1 VRPDNEKNGE
11 KADTPPFLET
21 FSKADETMD
30 QANFR
35 PMTLFP
41 HDQKDHDTF
50 IDLDK
55 LWSAGM
61 RRLGVIIAC
70 VIASVVLAGL
80 YLVMAQPMYTAATN
94 ILMDDN
100 LSRYAEEQTDAQ
112 TAQQIDNRMSSAV
125 EILKSKALALSV
137 VDSANLAE
145 NDLIVDPPKSPMDL
159 AKGAV
164 RSVVSLL
171 SPGTPPA
178 TEEQIRAGL
187 REKAAAVLQQS
198 LSVERIGRSSVVALS
213 IRSPDPQL
221 SARIAKTYA
230 SSYLT
235 EQLNANFD
243 ATERASV
250 WLQERLNDL
259 NTRAQQ
265 ASLAV
270 EQYKRD
276 KGLVSPRGEL
286 LSTQQLS
293 DLNSQLI
300 VAQADVATAS
310 ARFNQY
316 KAIIDKGPEA
326 AVQNAVVSNRD
337 TDNTVMQDLRRRYIA
352 INDRE
357 QGIIQQFGADHPQA
371 VALKAEK
378 EEVAQQMFRELQQLT
393 GSFRNELDVAH
404 SREQSLRDNIQR
416 VAGNNADANV
426 DMVQLQ
432 ELEQRAAALRTLYES
447 YLHRFEQASQLQS
460 LPIAKARVI
469 SDAGVPTAPSSPRK
483 TLTMALSIVLGL
495 LMGGA
500 AATVLELRE
509 RFFRTGD
516 DVQRKLGMRFLG
528 YLPKIAGSAREDSG
542 NGHALPEQ
550 ADAAGLPPG
559 DPISFRRMMRIAVEA
574 PRSQFAETL
583 RNTKLACDIV
593 LQGKKC
599 AVIGVVS
606 CLPGEGKSTVAAN
619 FAGLIASGGARTL
632 VIDADLRNPGL
643 SKMLASEPEVGLV
656 DVILNKTPW
665 TAAARVDRRSRLTIL
680 PMTTGK
686 QQVTH
691 TSELLASTGMSQFLE
706 SIKETFDVI
715 VVDLAPL
722 IPVIDAKAFEP
733 YADGF
738 VFVTEWGATPAKA
751 VQSVLQSEPQIS
763 AKTIG
768 VILNKTDLSEL
779 HKYAEPGAP
788 ERLRSNYLSYYRDY
802 KEAPAQQA
810 AK

>member
-1 VRPDNEKNGE
+1 
-11 KADTPPFLET
+11 
-21 FSKADETMD
+21 MD
-30 QANFR
+30 QVNFR
-35 PMTLFP
+35 PMTIFP
-41 HDQKDHDTF
+41 NEPKDQDTF

-55 LWSAGM
+55 LWSAAM
-61 RRLGVIIAC
+61 RRLGVIIGC
-70 VIASVVLAGL
+70 VIVMVVLAGV
-80 YLVMAQPMYTAATN
+80 YLLMAQPIYTAATQ
-94 ILMDDN
+94 ILVDDN
-100 LSRYAEEQTDAQ
+100 LSRYAEDDPENGQ

-137 VDSANLAE
+137 VDKANLAE
-145 NDLIVDPPKSPMDL
+145 NDLIVDPPKSPTALIKDVV
-159 AKGAV
+159 K
-164 RSVVSLL
+164 SVVSLVT
-171 SPGTPPA
+171 PADPPA
-178 TEEQIRAGL
+178 TEEQILAGK
-187 REKAAAVLQQS
+187 RQKAGAVLQQS
-198 LSVERIGRSSVVALS
+198 ISVEKVGRSSVISLTA
-213 IRSPDPQL
+213 RSPDPVL
-221 SARIAKTYA
+221 SARLAKTYA
-230 SSYLT
+230 EAYLT

-270 EQYKRD
+270 EQYKRE

-293 DLNSQLI
+293 DLNTQLI
-300 VAQADVATAS
+300 SAQADVATAA
-310 ARFNQY
+310 ARYNQY
-316 KAIIDKGPEA
+316 KTIIDKGPDA

-337 TDNTVMQDLRRRYIA
+337 TDNTVMQDLRKRYIA

-371 VALKAEK
+371 IAMKAEK
-378 EEVAQQMFRELQQLT
+378 QDVAQQMYRELQQLT
-393 GSFRNELDVAH
+393 GSFNNELEVAK
-404 SREQSLRDNIQR
+404 SREASLRESIQR

-426 DMVQLQ
+426 NMVQLQ

-469 SDAGVPTAPSSPRK
+469 SEAGVPTAPSSPRK
-483 TLTMALSIVLGL
+483 TLTMALSVVLGL
-495 LMGGA
+495 LIGGA

-528 YLPKIAGSAREDSG
+528 YLPKLAGAARDETSSTSSAVPAPPKDQG
-542 NGHALPEQ
+542 
-550 ADAAGLPPG
+550 DAANQPQG

-574 PRSQFAETL
+574 PRSQFSETL

-619 FAGLIASGGARTL
+619 LAGLIASSGARTL

-656 DVILNKTPW
+656 DVILGKTSW
-665 TAAARVDRRSRLTIL
+665 TTAARVDRRSRLTIL
-680 PMTTGK
+680 PMTTRR
-686 QQVTH
+686 QVTH

-738 VFVTEWGATPAKA
+738 VFVTEWGVTPAKA
-751 VQSVLQSEPQIS
+751 VQSVLQSEPQIA

-768 VILNKTDLSEL
+768 VILNKTDLAEL
-779 HKYAEPGAP
+779 HKYADPGAP
-788 ERLRSNYLSYYRDY
+788 ERLRGNYMSYYRD
-802 KEAPAQQA
+802 KEPTQETVNS
-810 AK
+810 

>member
-1 VRPDNEKNGE
+1 
-11 KADTPPFLET
+11 
-21 FSKADETMD
+21 MD
-30 QANFR
+30 QVNFR
-35 PMTLFP
+35 PMTIFP
-41 HDQKDHDTF
+41 NEPKDQDTF

-55 LWSAGM
+55 LWSAAM
-61 RRLGVIIAC
+61 RRLGVIIGC
-70 VIASVVLAGL
+70 VIVMVVLAGV
-80 YLVMAQPMYTAATN
+80 YLLMAQPIYTAATQ
-94 ILMDDN
+94 ILVDDN
-100 LSRYAEEQTDAQ
+100 LSRYAEDDPESGQ

-137 VDSANLAE
+137 VDKAKLAE
-145 NDLIVDPPKSPMDL
+145 NDLIVDPPKSPSALVKDVV
-159 AKGAV
+159 K
-164 RSVVSLL
+164 SVVSLVT
-171 SPGTPPA
+171 PADPPA
-178 TEEQIRAGL
+178 TEEQILAGK
-187 REKAAAVLQQS
+187 RQKAGAVLQQS
-198 LSVERIGRSSVVALS
+198 ISVERVGRSSVISLTA
-213 IRSPDPQL
+213 RSPDPVL
-221 SARIAKTYA
+221 SARLAKTYA
-230 SSYLT
+230 ESYLT

-270 EQYKRD
+270 EQYKRE

-293 DLNSQLI
+293 DLNTQLI
-300 VAQADVATAS
+300 SAQADVATAS
-310 ARFNQY
+310 ARYNQY
-316 KAIIDKGPEA
+316 KAIIDKGPDA
-326 AVQNAVVSNRD
+326 AVHNAVVSNRD
-337 TDNTVMQDLRRRYIA
+337 TDNTVMQDLRKRYIT

-371 VALKAEK
+371 IAMKAEK
-378 EEVAQQMFRELQQLT
+378 QDVAQQMFRELQQLT
-393 GSFRNELDVAH
+393 GSFKNELDVAQ
-404 SREQSLRDNIQR
+404 SRAESLRENIQR

-426 DMVQLQ
+426 NMVQLQ
-432 ELEQRAAALRTLYES
+432 ELEQRASALRTLYES
-447 YLHRFEQASQLQS
+447 YLQRFEQASQASS

-483 TLTMALSIVLGL
+483 TLTMALSVVLGL
-495 LMGGA
+495 LIGGA

-516 DVQRKLGMRFLG
+516 DVQRKLGTRFLG
-528 YLPKIAGSAREDSG
+528 YLPKIAGAARDETSSTSSAPAAPAKDQG
-542 NGHALPEQ
+542 
-550 ADAAGLPPG
+550 DAANQPQG

-574 PRSQFAETL
+574 PRSQFSETL

-619 FAGLIASGGARTL
+619 LAGLIASSGARTL

-656 DVILNKTPW
+656 DVILGKTSW
-665 TAAARVDRRSRLTIL
+665 TTAARVDRRSRLTIL
-680 PMTTGK
+680 PMTTRR
-686 QQVTH
+686 QVTH

-751 VQSVLQSEPQIS
+751 VQSVLQSEPQIA

-768 VILNKTDLSEL
+768 VILNKTDLAEL
-779 HKYAEPGAP
+779 HKYADPGAP
-788 ERLRSNYLSYYRDY
+788 ERLRGNYMSYYRD
-802 KEAPAQQA
+802 KEPTQETVNS
-810 AK
+810 

>member
-1 VRPDNEKNGE
+1 MTIFPNE
-11 KADTPPFLET
+11 
-21 FSKADETMD
+21 
-30 QANFR
+30 
-35 PMTLFP
+35 
-41 HDQKDHDTF
+41 QKDQDTF

-55 LWSAGM
+55 LWSAAM
-61 RRLGVIIAC
+61 RRLKVIIGC
-70 VIASVVLAGL
+70 VVVMVVLAGV
-80 YLVMAQPMYTAATN
+80 YLLMAQPIYTAATQ
-94 ILMDDN
+94 ILVDDN
-100 LSRYAEEQTDAQ
+100 LSRYAEEDAENGQ

-137 VDSANLAE
+137 VDKANLAE
-145 NDLIVDPPKSPMDL
+145 NDLIVDPPKSPVDL
-159 AKGAV
+159 IKGALK
-164 RSVVSLL
+164 SIVSLVT
-171 SPGTPPA
+171 PGSPPA
-178 TEEQIRAGL
+178 TEEQILAGK
-187 REKAAAVLQQS
+187 RQKAGAILQQS
-198 LSVERIGRSSVVALS
+198 ITVERVGRSSVISLTA
-213 IRSPDPQL
+213 RSRDPVL
-221 SARIAKTYA
+221 SAQLAKTYA
-230 SSYLT
+230 ESYLT

-293 DLNSQLI
+293 DLNTQLI
-300 VAQADVATAS
+300 SAQADVAMAS

-316 KAIIDKGPEA
+316 KSIIDKGPDG

-337 TDNTVMQDLRRRYIA
+337 TDNTVMQDLRKRYIA

-357 QGIIQQFGADHPQA
+357 QGVIQQFGADHPQA
-371 VALKAEK
+371 IALKSEK
-378 EEVAQQMFRELQQLT
+378 QELAQQMFRELQQLT
-393 GSFRNELDVAH
+393 GSFGNELDVAK
-404 SREQSLRDNIQR
+404 SREASLRESIQR
-416 VAGNNADANV
+416 VAGNNSDANV
-426 DMVQLQ
+426 NMVQLL
-432 ELEQRAAALRTLYES
+432 ELEQRASALRTLYES
-447 YLHRFEQASQLQS
+447 YLHRFEQASQASS

-495 LMGGA
+495 LIGGA

-516 DVQRKLGMRFLG
+516 DVQRKLGARFLG
-528 YLPKIAGSAREDSG
+528 YLPMIAGSGREDASASNPPPPAPPKDQG
-542 NGHALPEQ
+542 
-550 ADAAGLPPG
+550 DAANQPQG

-619 FAGLIASGGARTL
+619 LAGLIAASGARTL

-656 DVILNKTPW
+656 DVILGKTSW
-665 TAAARVDRRSRLTIL
+665 TTAARVDRRSRLTIL
-680 PMTTGK
+680 PMTTRR
-686 QQVTH
+686 QVTH

-751 VQSVLQSEPQIS
+751 VQSVLQSEPQIA

-768 VILNKTDLSEL
+768 VILNKTDLAEL
-779 HKYAEPGAP
+779 HKYADPGAP
-788 ERLRSNYLSYYRDY
+788 ERLRGNYMSYYRD
-802 KEAPAQQA
+802 KEVPTYEAV
-810 AK
+810 K

>member
-1 VRPDNEKNGE
+1 
-11 KADTPPFLET
+11 
-21 FSKADETMD
+21 MD

-35 PMTLFP
+35 PMTIFP
-41 HDQKDHDTF
+41 SEQRDQDTF
-50 IDLDK
+50 IDLDR
-55 LWSAGM
+55 LWSAAM

-70 VIASVVLAGL
+70 VVAMAVLAGV
-80 YLVMAQPMYTAATN
+80 YLFMAQPLYTAATQ
-94 ILMDDN
+94 ILMDEN
-100 LSRYAEEQTDAQ
+100 LSRYTEEEQDSQ

-137 VDSANLAE
+137 VDKAGLAD
-145 NDLIVDPPKSPMDL
+145 NALIVDPPKSPVDL
-159 AKGAV
+159 VKGLLK
-164 RSVVSLL
+164 SVVSVV
-171 SPGTPPA
+171 SPGSPPA
-178 TEEQIRAGL
+178 TEDQMRAGR
-187 REKAAAVLQQS
+187 REKAAAVMQQS
-198 LSVERIGRSSVVALS
+198 ISVERIGRSSVIALS
-213 IRSPDPQL
+213 VRSPDPLL
-221 SARIAKTYA
+221 SARLAKTYA
-230 SSYLT
+230 NAYLT

-243 ATERASV
+243 ATERASL

-270 EQYKRD
+270 EQYKRE

-286 LSTQQLS
+286 LSAQQLS

-300 VAQADVATAS
+300 VAQADVAS
-310 ARFNQY
+310 AGARYGQY
-316 KAIIDKGPEA
+316 KAIIDQGAEA
-326 AVQNAVVSNRD
+326 AVQNAVVANLD
-337 TDNTVMQDLRRRYIA
+337 TDNSLMKDLRKRYIG

-357 QGIIQQFGADHPQA
+357 QGIIQQFGPDHPQA
-371 VALKAEK
+371 IALKAEK
-378 EEVAQQMFRELQQLT
+378 ADIVQQIYRELQQLT
-393 GSFRNELDVAH
+393 GSFKNELDVSK
-404 SREQSLRDNIQR
+404 SREQSLRENIEK

-426 DMVQLQ
+426 NMVQLR
-432 ELEQRAAALRTLYES
+432 ELEQRAAALKTLYES
-447 YLHRFEQASQLQS
+447 YLHRFEQATQAQS

-469 SDAGVPTAPSSPRK
+469 SEAGVPTAPSSPRK
-483 TLTMALSIVLGL
+483 TLTMALSVVLGL

-500 AATVLELRE
+500 AAMVLEMRE
-509 RFFRTGD
+509 RFFRTGN
-516 DVQRKLGMRFLG
+516 DVQQKLGMRFLG
-528 YLPKIAGSAREDSG
+528 YLPKIAGAAREDAPGKAPSAEPTDG
-542 NGHALPEQ
+542 AN
-550 ADAAGLPPG
+550 LPPG

-619 FAGLIASGGARTL
+619 LAGLIASGGARTL

-656 DVILNKTPW
+656 DVILNKTSW
-665 TAAARVDRRSRLTIL
+665 TTAARVDRRSRLTIL
-680 PMTTGK
+680 PMTTRR
-686 QQVTH
+686 QVTH

-733 YADGF
+733 YVDGF

-751 VQSVLQSEPQIS
+751 VQSVLQSEPQIA

-768 VILNKTDLSEL
+768 VMLNKTDLSEL
-779 HKYAEPGAP
+779 HKYADPGAP
-788 ERLRSNYLSYYRDY
+788 ERLRNNYLSYYRDY
-802 KEAPAQQA
+802 RDVPATEP